1 MATFREA
8 RDALMFAY
16 QDGSIDDTEFAQ
28 CRFGDMV
35 ARFGRPVPQ
44 LSIITNRIMDYVFDE
59 YSHLLAHLN
68 QPWLSRNSLRH
79 FAAAIHDEEA
89 PLENCWSFI
98 DGPVRPSCKPDQ
110 NQRILYNG
118 HKGCMA

>member
-1 MATFREA
+1 MEA
-8 RDALMFAY
+8 LSELLKRFAY
-16 QDGSIDDTEFAQ
+16 PCQFA
-28 CRFGDMV
+28 DMI

-44 LSIITNRIMDYVFDE
+44 LSMIINRTMDYVFDE

-79 FAAAIHDEEA
+79 FAAAIHNEGA
-89 PLENCWSFI
+89 PLENCWGFI
-98 DGPVRPSCKPDQ
+98 DGIVRLLCKPEQ

-118 HKGCMA
+118 HKRNKVSVRSCAK